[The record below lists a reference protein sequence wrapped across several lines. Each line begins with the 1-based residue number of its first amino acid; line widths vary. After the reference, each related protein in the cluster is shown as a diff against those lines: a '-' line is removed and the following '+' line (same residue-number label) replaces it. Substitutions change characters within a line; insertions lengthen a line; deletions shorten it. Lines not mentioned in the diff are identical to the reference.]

1 MLILSS
7 LNLMIVTNELML
19 GKLSTEVLVILEF
32 PTKYLHKKLS
42 VHFFPCFLYLGEML
56 NDIYKKNL
64 K

>member
-1 MLILSS
+1 
-7 LNLMIVTNELML
+7 MIVTNELML